1 MENQGEMDLVKAV
14 VPIVGVGVVPRL
26 RIRVKAETE
35 HPNLILNLTS
45 RHIESTYSWKY
56 ITSSS

>member
-14 VPIVGVGVVPRL
+14 VPIVGVGVAPRL

-35 HPNLILNLTS
+35 HPNLI
-45 RHIESTYSWKY
+45 STMTLGS
-56 ITSSS
+56 